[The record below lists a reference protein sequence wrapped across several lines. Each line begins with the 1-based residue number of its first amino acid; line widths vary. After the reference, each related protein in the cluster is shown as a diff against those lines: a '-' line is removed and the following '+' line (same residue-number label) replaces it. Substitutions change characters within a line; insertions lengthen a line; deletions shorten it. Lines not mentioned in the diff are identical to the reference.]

1 MTVYKAD
8 TTEAQDTAQL
18 AGALAQGQQPPAGL
32 VNQQTN
38 NGMKSVP
45 SVILTPVAVTS
56 SNIKDTVIKDNF
68 WKVSDICTS
77 AYAAACKK
85 AGIQ

>member
-1 MTVYKAD
+1 M
-8 TTEAQDTAQL
+8 TEAQASAQL

-32 VNQQTN
+32 VNQQTTS
-38 NGMKSVP
+38 GTKSVP

-56 SNIKDTVIKDNF
+56 TNIKDTVVKDNS

-77 AYAAACKK
+77 AYAAACSK